1 VANQAI
7 PQPLASNGMKAL
19 TAKIGGNGVGEDLR
33 ALRDQIGLVGES
45 PEIWQMIETIQ
56 QVAPTTIPVL
66 VLGESGTGKELV
78 AQAIHRL
85 SPRQDKPFVVV
96 NAGAIP
102 EGIIESELFGHEK
115 GAFTGAIGTRKGYFE
130 QADGGTLFLDEVG
143 DMPLLAQV
151 KFLRLLEGKDFIRV
165 GGSSNR
171 NVDVRVVAAT
181 NKDLREAVEQGRFRE
196 DLYFRLNAIRIR
208 IPPLRERLEDLPLL
222 VKKFVTDFCRE
233 NRIEFEGV
241 SEGALRVMQDYHW
254 PGNVRELRNF
264 IEMLIVLER
273 GRRVDENV
281 VRQHLPRKSE
291 YDRRLP
297 VPLNRRSEEV
307 EREFIYRALV
317 DLKNE
322 IAQLRELIVGR
333 YVSPMR
339 RLKPGSYV
347 EPDDVQEVSA
357 DEVGS
362 EEEDLESLEGMQKR
376 LIHEALQ
383 RTNGNRR
390 KAAKILKISERT
402 LYRKIKE
409 YDLPF

>member
-1 VANQAI
+1 
-7 PQPLASNGMKAL
+7 MKAL
-19 TAKIGGNGVGEDLR
+19 TAKIGGNGVSDDLR

-45 PEIWQMIETIQ
+45 PEIWQIIETVQ
-56 QVAPTTIPVL
+56 QVAPTNIPVL

-85 SPRQDKPFVVV
+85 SPRVDKPFVVV

-143 DMPLLAQV
+143 DMPLPAQV

-208 IPPLRERLEDLPLL
+208 IPPLRERLEDIPLL

-233 NRIEFEGV
+233 NKVEFEGI
-241 SEGALRVMQDYHW
+241 SEGALRLMQDYYW

-264 IEMLIVLER
+264 VEMLIVLQR
-273 GRRVDENV
+273 GRRVDENA

-322 IAQLRELIVGR
+322 IAQLRELIIGR

-362 EEEDLESLEGMQKR
+362 EEEELESLEGMQKR
-376 LIHEALQ
+376 LIYEALQ

-390 KAAKILKISERT
+390 KAAQILKISERT